1 VYSHVVIIPKIEE
14 EKVGKTI
21 RILIFHFLNIA
32 IIRNLV
38 KNSIAIGYIQCVRKA
53 IYSIMKENMRYFLN
67 GIRSSRSDIVN
78 NREISIRHSDI
89 NWPGKTDRRI
99 IVGLNVAKDE
109 IRIASSVS
117 LNNLLNKLKIR

>member
-1 VYSHVVIIPKIEE
+1 VYFHVVIIPKIEE
-14 EKVGKTI
+14 EKVGKAI
-21 RILIFHFLNIA
+21 QILIFHFLNIA

-38 KNSIAIGYIQCVRKA
+38 KSSIAIGYIQCVRKA
-53 IYSIMKENMRYFLN
+53 IYSIIMENMRNFN
-67 GIRSSRSDIVN
+67 NDIRSSRSDIAN

-99 IVGLNVAKDE
+99 IVGLNVAKDD
-109 IRIASSVS
+109 IRIASSVF